1 MDSWTISP
9 WRRSESSLNN
19 PLARNEILHTRNLN
33 IAIIDGGNAPNP
45 SKTPLVGILIVPRGL
60 EGDDMFS
67 SLEGNI
73 QLLNLF
79 FDVTRLILITNQTP
93 RGERNENEY
102 AINPTENDSAQVEAH
117 LKGLMFYYYPHVCLN
132 QPDPPGIMFL
142 TCKERLLFR
151 KVRQVGLSHLDDSGR
166 FCVTI
171 ELVEMNG
178 VESLRSRLRL
188 GNTHGWLHT
197 DAVLKLVVNNYII
210 DDPGFFESLTLQ
222 DMVRYDVILENPCFP
237 EGRHSSAMLYGLS
250 LVSEYLDYDNQ
261 ERRVL
266 CLGLNDILTNVA
278 LRSGLNFDV
287 IGIDNDP
294 VIIEALGRFEKVGDN
309 EITMAFHHYANYL
322 HELRFPGSKEG
333 FEWNKM
339 READFGRTGYDAVFI
354 DIHEPALPSGS
365 RICLCSP
372 T

>member
-1 MDSWTISP
+1 MDSRTISP
-9 WRRSESSLNN
+9 WKRSESSLNN

-45 SKTPLVGILIVPRGL
+45 VKTPLVGILIVPRGL

-73 QLLNLF
+73 QLLN
-79 FDVTRLILITNQTP
+79 
-93 RGERNENEY
+93 
-102 AINPTENDSAQVEAH
+102 SAQVAEVEAN
-117 LKGLMFYYYPHVCLN
+117 LMGLMLRYYPDVCLN
-132 QPDPPGIMFL
+132 QPDPPKIRDAFFL
-142 TCKERLLFR
+142 
-151 KVRQVGLSHLDDSGR
+151 
-166 FCVTI
+166 
-171 ELVEMNG
+171 
-178 VESLRSRLRL
+178 
-188 GNTHGWLHT
+188 
-197 DAVLKLVVNNYII
+197 
-210 DDPGFFESLTLQ
+210 
-222 DMVRYDVILENPCFP
+222 
-237 EGRHSSAMLYGLS
+237 AMLTDLS
-250 LVSEYLDYDNQ
+250 SVSEYLDSDNQ
-261 ERRVL
+261 EMRVL
-266 CLGLNDILTNVA
+266 CLGLNDISTNVA

-309 EITMAFHHYANYL
+309 EITMAFHHYADYL

-339 READFGRTGYDAVFI
+339 READFGRMGYHAVFI

-372 T
+372 HTLKDFVGKVYEARLKENEFVLVATRPGVEANTDTDAIPTAELMGDSFLKKLREIEVRSIKNIS

>member
-102 AINPTENDSAQVEAH
+102 AINPAENDSAQVAKVEAH
-117 LKGLMFYYYPHVCLN
+117 LKGLMFRYYPHVCLN
-132 QPDPPGIMFL
+132 QPDPPEIRFL

-171 ELVEMNG
+171 ELV
-178 VESLRSRLRL
+178 
-188 GNTHGWLHT
+188 
-197 DAVLKLVVNNYII
+197 
-210 DDPGFFESLTLQ
+210 
-222 DMVRYDVILENPCFP
+222 
-237 EGRHSSAMLYGLS
+237 
-250 LVSEYLDYDNQ
+250 
-261 ERRVL
+261 
-266 CLGLNDILTNVA
+266 
-278 LRSGLNFDV
+278 
-287 IGIDNDP
+287 
-294 VIIEALGRFEKVGDN
+294 
-309 EITMAFHHYANYL
+309 
-322 HELRFPGSKEG
+322 
-333 FEWNKM
+333 
-339 READFGRTGYDAVFI
+339 
-354 DIHEPALPSGS
+354 
-365 RICLCSP
+365 
-372 T
+372 